1 MAQFEGILWGM
12 GVSWRDLFGAANVP
26 ARIVT
31 TLRTRA
37 RFAQSVAK
45 MKRIVLALS
54 ALAVGATAL
63 PLVAQET
70 PGAKRPQYGPND
82 KPVPLPMPQD
92 VVEGEAYFLE
102 RIAIPRDSKLFVT
115 LVGRV
120 AGAEYLPLAS
130 TIVPARNGSTPFRL
144 LVPQGLAPVGPY
156 RLQAWIVADNRLWM
170 RGTNP
175 QTALNVLTDKARIRL
190 SVASA
195 PRNIDG
201 IGDGRP
207 LPMPNPQPSTVEED
221 PNTAKESVS
230 GTVTKRDRRGLAPDA
245 QIEVTVADVSL
256 ADAPAKVVGRQ
267 TFSNDGK
274 QMPLAFAVPVKA
286 GDILAN
292 RRYSLSVRVTE
303 GGKLTYITDT
313 LIRVTPE
320 NKGDK
325 FEVTVVPIMVN

>member
-1 MAQFEGILWGM
+1 MTR
-12 GVSWRDLFGAANVP
+12 RDLLGAANVP

-37 RFAQSVAK
+37 RFAQSVVG
-45 MKRIVLALS
+45 MKRIVLALG
-54 ALAVGATAL
+54 ALAVGASAL
-63 PLVAQET
+63 PLMAQET
-70 PGAKRPQYGPND
+70 PANKRPQYGPND
-82 KPVPLPMPQD
+82 RPVPLPVPQD

-175 QTALNVLTDKARIRL
+175 QTALNALSDKARIRL
-190 SVASA
+190 SVAPA

-207 LPMPNPQPSTVEED
+207 LPKLDANQQPGAVEED
-221 PNTAKESVS
+221 PNVAKESVS

-292 RRYSLSVRVTE
+292 HRYSLSVRVTE

-320 NKGDK
+320 NKGDA
-325 FEVTVVPIMVN
+325 FEVTVVPIMVD